1 MGAKNY
7 YIVLG
12 VPRTENSSGI
22 RTAFRQLAKRYHPD
36 RAGAGEAARFREIAE
51 AYETLSDPER
61 RRLYNHTLD
70 EAERP
75 ATPVAEPLSSR
86 TVWPNP
92 EPLVRE
98 PRSLSGDYGS
108 IGPSFGELYEGF
120 ARNFTG
126 LGVPKGKRLE
136 AIDVEV
142 LLSAEEALR
151 GVVVPIAVPV
161 LRRCQIC
168 GGSGKDWLFPCFR
181 CGQRGFFEREETIEI
196 ELPPF
201 LRSGTIV
208 DVSLHDLGIRNFVLR
223 VHVQIGRA

>member
-12 VPRTENSSGI
+12 VPRTENLSGI
-22 RTAFRQLAKRYHPD
+22 RTAFRQLAKRHHPD

-70 EAERP
+70 EAEHV
-75 ATPVAEPLSSR
+75 AMPVAEPLSSR
-86 TVWPNP
+86 AVWPKP

-98 PRSLSGDYGS
+98 PRSLFPDYGS
-108 IGPSFGELYEGF
+108 IGPSLEELYQRF

-126 LGVPKGKRLE
+126 RGIPKGERLE
-136 AIDVEV
+136 AVDVEV
-142 LLSAEEALR
+142 VLSAEEALR

-161 LRRCQIC
+161 LRRCPIC
-168 GGSGKDWLFPCFR
+168 GGSGEDWLFPCFR
-181 CGQRGFFEREETIEI
+181 CGQRGFLEREEAIEI

-208 DVSLHDLGIRNFVLR
+208 DVPLHDLGIRNFVLR